1 MIQSKGKS
9 HPLRMNPRC
18 FHNQISLSQQLE
30 KKEIK
35 QKRKAERSAFLQV
48 TNFICKMKIIKKGQT
63 DPVYSAYT
71 NRAFERI

>member
-1 MIQSKGKS
+1 M
-9 HPLRMNPRC
+9 
-18 FHNQISLSQQLE
+18 E

>member
-9 HPLRMNPRC
+9 HPLRMKPRY
-18 FHNQISLSQQLE
+18 FHNQISLSQPLE
-30 KKEIK
+30 KRIK

-48 TNFICKMKIIKKGQT
+48 TNFICKLKIIKKGQT

>member
-9 HPLRMNPRC
+9 HPLRMNPRY
-18 FHNQISLSQQLE
+18 FHNQISLSQPFE
-30 KKEIK
+30 KRIK

-48 TNFICKMKIIKKGQT
+48 TNFICKLKIIKKGQT